1 MLNKITV
8 LILSIIIILFSNIAA
23 AEQVSLEN
31 PYVAI
36 KEIAGNTFDRLA
48 KDQSVINDDPNHL
61 KVVVEEEL
69 LPYIDYKYAAL
80 KVLGSYISKVKNIED
95 KVERKKEYAKIK
107 RFIGV
112 FKGYL
117 VTTYAGVFT
126 QYTDQ
131 VVKFDPAQKL
141 DKKTKVKVGT
151 RIVEEGKPDIR
162 ISFKMK
168 KSKKGQWRAYD
179 MVAEG
184 ISLLDAKQSELH
196 GIIRKEGIDHVITL
210 LENKSKLPIQAKGK

>member
-1 MLNKITV
+1 MLNKITT
-8 LILSIIIILFSNIAA
+8 LILTSIIILFSTNSKAA
-23 AEQVSLEN
+23 QVSLEN

-36 KEIAGNTFDRLA
+36 KKIAGNTFDCLA

-95 KVERKKEYAKIK
+95 KAERKKEYVKIK

-126 QYTDQ
+126 QYT
-131 VVKFDPAQKL
+131 
-141 DKKTKVKVGT
+141 
-151 RIVEEGKPDIR
+151 IR
-162 ISFKMK
+162 WLNLIPL
-168 KSKKGQWRAYD
+168 R
-179 MVAEG
+179 
-184 ISLLDAKQSELH
+184 
-196 GIIRKEGIDHVITL
+196 
-210 LENKSKLPIQAKGK
+210 N